1 MLTDQKTLV
10 TGPTSQVAL
19 PLTRALAQHNQ
30 VSGLARFSNPAERE
44 RLEALGVRCLAA
56 DLAQDTLE
64 NVPDEF
70 DYVLHYAV
78 VKSGDIDVDLA
89 ANVEGLGRL
98 MSRVRSAGAFLHCSS
113 GGVYQ
118 PPPRGVAVKETD
130 PLGDNHRAMMPTY
143 SLCKIAAEAMAR
155 FGARQWN
162 LPTTIVRYSVPY
174 GDNGGW
180 PWYHLMM
187 MNGGVEIPV
196 HTEAPSTF
204 NPIHEDD
211 TLALLPRL
219 LEIASVPATTVNFA
233 GEEQVSIEEW
243 CAHLG
248 EITGLTPSFKPS
260 EHTISSLPLDLTRM
274 HELVG
279 HAKVGWRD
287 GLRRMV
293 EARNPELLRERA

>member
-1 MLTDQKTLV
+1 MLTDQKILV

-180 PWYHLMM
+180 PWWHLMM
-187 MNGGVEIPV
+187 MKAGAPIPV
-196 HTEAPSTF
+196 HTEQPNLY
-204 NPIHEDD
+204 NPLHEDD
-211 TLALLPRL
+211 YIEHVPKLLK
-219 LEIASVPATTVNFA
+219 AATVPATTVNWGGSEA
-233 GEEQVSIEEW
+233 VSIEDW
-243 CAHLG
+243 TAYLG
-248 EITGLTPSFKPS
+248 ELTGLEPKLEPTEQAFG
-260 EHTISSLPLDLTRM
+260 SLQLDLTRM
-274 HELVG
+274 HGLLGPTRVR
-279 HAKVGWRD
+279 WRD
-287 GLRRMV
+287 GIRRMV
-293 EARNPELLRERA
+293 KARNPELLS